1 MTKELNRMMQWGH
14 KGSNPRTYTLADDA
28 IAILE
33 TIKKGNRTKYI
44 EESLYLRRGFMK
56 IIEKH
61 ELTIAQQGEAIQS
74 YIRQLHELQAKQ
86 GGGGVGP
93 TGSD

>member
-61 ELTIAQQGEAIQS
+61 ELTIAQQGEAIQA

-86 GGGGVGP
+86 GEDGHGLP
-93 TGSD
+93 

>member
-1 MTKELNRMMQWGH
+1 MMQWGH

-74 YIRQLHELQAKQ
+74 YIQQLHELQAKQ
-86 GGGGVGP
+86 GGEGVGP
-93 TGSD
+93 TRSD